1 MSQSQYDPFK
11 IVPRRARGTPTVRT
25 TERSF
30 VSTRTRRPRHLAAA
44 AVAASCLL
52 LTGACGSSAKPS
64 VSADS
69 AAPAATSASPSPNAT
84 DTAKAKLL
92 TAYQGFWNL
101 QVQAYTQGS
110 LDGLPI
116 STYAIGKADAN
127 IRASLQYYQSQGLVM
142 RGRPTLSP
150 MVTALDLKAKTATIT
165 DCIDSTNYRPV
176 NKSTG
181 QPAQLADK
189 TYRHRWTFQATF
201 DNVQW
206 RIYDDSVDRT
216 ATC

>member
-1 MSQSQYDPFK
+1 M
-11 IVPRRARGTPTVRT
+11 RT

-30 VSTRTRRPRHLAAA
+30 ASTRTRRSRRLAAA
-44 AVAASCLL
+44 AVVASCLL
-52 LTGACGSSAKPS
+52 MAGCGGSAKPT

-69 AAPAATSASPSPNAT
+69 AAPAPSSASPSPNAT

-142 RGRPTLSP
+142 RGRPTLTP
-150 MVTALDLKAKTATIT
+150 LVTALDLAAKSATIT

-176 NKSTG
+176 DKTTG
-181 QPAQLADK
+181 EPAQLADK
-189 TYRHRWTFQATF
+189 VFRHRWTFQATF

-216 ATC
+216 AAC